1 MRIFL
6 LLMALTAL
14 PAQADIY
21 RWIDPES
28 GSVKF
33 SNVPPPWFG
42 DPEKERRAP
51 AVEVIQYRGP
61 GAPAKPAA
69 APEKPSP
76 AASMIATLEARWAG
90 LMQFFATLPATTDF
104 NRAGSG
110 IQQQLEAYQALSAEL
125 DRLDPA
131 GAQRRRAREAG
142 VFETMRRGLEEQM
155 RAPLSAKP
163 PAAR

>member
-1 MRIFL
+1 MRYLVFFAML
-6 LLMALTAL
+6 VAF
-14 PAQADIY
+14 PVQADLY
-21 RWIDPES
+21 RWVDPQS

-33 SNVPPPWFG
+33 SSYPPPWFG
-42 DPEKERRAP
+42 DPDRERGAP
-51 AVEVIQYRGP
+51 AVEVIPYRGT
-61 GAPAKPAA
+61 GAPAKPVA

-131 GAQRRRAREAG
+131 GAQRRRAQEAG
-142 VFETMRRGLEEQM
+142 VFETMRRGLEAQFSSKP
-155 RAPLSAKP
+155 APQ
-163 PAAR
+163 

>member
-1 MRIFL
+1 MRILVL
-6 LLMALTAL
+6 LITLTAF
-14 PAQADIY
+14 PAQADLY
-21 RWIDPES
+21 RWIDRET

-42 DPEKERRAP
+42 DPEKERGAP
-51 AVEVIQYRGP
+51 AVEVIPYRGT
-61 GAPAKPAA
+61 GAPAKPVA

-90 LMQFFATLPATTDF
+90 IMQFFATLPPTTDF
-104 NRAGSG
+104 NRAGAG

-131 GAQRRRAREAG
+131 GAQRRRAQEAG
-142 VFETMRRGLEEQM
+142 VFETMRRGIEAQ
-155 RAPLSAKP
+155 LSTKP
-163 PAAR
+163 PAAK

>member
-1 MRIFL
+1 MRYLVFL
-6 LLMALTAL
+6 AMLVAF
-14 PAQADIY
+14 PVQADLY
-21 RWIDPES
+21 RWVDPQS

-33 SNVPPPWFG
+33 SSYPPPWFG
-42 DPEKERRAP
+42 DPQRERGAP
-51 AVEVIQYRGP
+51 AVEVIPYRGP
-61 GAPAKPAA
+61 GAPAKPVA

-76 AASMIATLEARWAG
+76 AASTRATLEARWAG

-131 GAQRRRAREAG
+131 GAQRRRAQEAG
-142 VFETMRRGLEEQM
+142 VFETMRRGLEAQ
-155 RAPLSAKP
+155 LSAKP
-163 PAAR
+163 PPQ